1 MLHLSAAENMDVKK
15 CKYRWMTSLEPWLRK
30 QCIGDVILPGTH
42 NSGSFSITTRNAV
55 IVDKMIPIQAA
66 FTLGLK
72 VDTIMSKFHPRNCIP
87 FSMISDE

>member
-1 MLHLSAAENMDVKK
+1 MLHLSAAENMDVKE

-55 IVDKMIPIQAA
+55 IVDKMIPLQAA
-66 FTLGLK
+66 LKLGLK
-72 VDTIMSKFHPRNCIP
+72 VDTIILKFHPRNGIP
-87 FSMISDE
+87 LSVISDE